1 MSVTVRPLV
10 AEDRPRWEPLWQG
23 YLDFY
28 GVKLVD
34 GVTEA
39 TWKNLLDPDRDVHA
53 LCALDPEGK
62 VIGIAHFLFHPVTW
76 STTDRCYLED
86 LYVAEDARGLGAGR
100 ALLQAVYEAADE
112 RRSDQVY
119 WLTEETNHTARRLY
133 DRVARRTGF
142 IKYQR

>member
-28 GVKLVD
+28 RVRLGE

-39 TWKNLLDPDRDVHA
+39 TWKNLLDPARDVHA
-53 LCALDPEGK
+53 LCALDLEGK
-62 VIGIAHFLFHPVTW
+62 LIGIAHFLFHPVTW

-100 ALLQAVYEAADE
+100 ALLQAVYKAADE
-112 RRSDQVY
+112 RGSDQVY